1 MSVMSTEVIPGAWRY
16 SDLEHLPDDGHRY
29 EIIDGTLLVNGSPSY
44 DHQGVVSTLLV
55 TLRLA
60 APPEFRVLTAP
71 FDVVL
76 ADDTVVE
83 PDLVVA
89 RREAFGAHNIPGP
102 PDLVIE
108 VLSPST
114 QRIDLNMKKER
125 FERAGIPAYWVVTP
139 TDPRV
144 RVFELRDGAYV
155 EVADVEGD
163 EPFSATIPFEVTV
176 VPSALPY

>member
-1 MSVMSTEVIPGAWRY
+1 MSVMSTEVIPGGWRY
-16 SDLEHLPDDGHRY
+16 ADLEQLPDDGHRY
-29 EIIDGTLLVNGSPSY
+29 EIIDGTLLVNAAPSY
-44 DHQGVVSTLLV
+44 DHQGVVGSLLLA
-55 TLRLA
+55 LRLA

-83 PDLVVA
+83 PDLVVG
-89 RREAFGAHNIPGP
+89 RREAFGAKNIPGP

-114 QRIDLNMKKER
+114 RRVGLSMKKER

-144 RVFELRDGAYV
+144 QVFELRDGVYV
-155 EVADVEGD
+155 DVAEVEGD

-176 VPSALPY
+176 VPSELPY